1 MKYSEMTKFLNAN
14 GILVMQ
20 PVVAN
25 MVDAQLD
32 HSISEDEFEDVCK
45 SVFNAYLDNVDNP
58 DLDIWYLV
66 DEELTARGYKDDDYV
81 PSATNGDYS
90 PSNPWDAPGMK
101 ISDFI

>member
-1 MKYSEMTKFLNAN
+1 MKYSEMTKFLNDN

-32 HSISEDEFEDVCK
+32 HGVDEAEFEEICDT
-45 SVFNAYLDNVDNP
+45 VFNAYIDNVDNP

-66 DEELTARGYKDDDYV
+66 DEELVNRGLKEE
-81 PSATNGDYS
+81 
-90 PSNPWDAPGMK
+90 
-101 ISDFI
+101 

>member
-1 MKYSEMTKFLNAN
+1 MKYKDMTKFLNDN

-32 HSISEDEFEDVCK
+32 HGVDEDEFEEICDA
-45 SVFNAYLDNVDNP
+45 VFNAYIDNVDNP

-66 DEELTARGYKDDDYV
+66 DEELVNRGLKEE
-81 PSATNGDYS
+81 
-90 PSNPWDAPGMK
+90 
-101 ISDFI
+101 